1 MGFADEVVDDNM
13 PFSSKSFCQFARGWG
28 FKVSTSSPRYPQSN
42 FMSERTIQTIN
53 NLLRKVCEDGS
64 DPYLALLEYRNT
76 AVSGLLRLL
85 VEYATRQVS
94 CQSFT
99 VKTTLL
105 SWLTVLVSIGNTP
118 FH

>member
-1 MGFADEVVDDNM
+1 MEGSQI
-13 PFSSKSFCQFARGWG
+13 FSVRGLNFSRSKISSHPYY
-28 FKVSTSSPRYPQSN
+28 STVTEICVFGVRNWSVCS
-42 FMSERTIQTIN
+42 RTGI
-53 NLLRKVCEDGS
+53 
-64 DPYLALLEYRNT
+64 
-76 AVSGLLRLL
+76 LRLS

-105 SWLTVLVSIGNTP
+105 SWVTVLVSIGNTP